1 MPGRDSTRILEA
13 EACKYFLIVSESMR
27 DKFEGHVGPCFW
39 AKYEWYVTM
48 RKSEPSWSK
57 FHILGDFRMNG
68 WNSWP

>member
-48 RKSEPSWSK
+48 LCDNAWEWAK
-57 FHILGDFRMNG
+57 LV
-68 WNSWP
+68 